1 MEAVRRLLFL
11 LIAAWTPLACF
22 ATDQAEPSEGDR
34 GVMVYGK
41 ADGDIPGW
49 TVLADKPAGWTVDCC
64 MYARAIGVN
73 LVMYQGEWTGKP
85 ERVIVLNVWP
95 AKQPKLDDEVAVDRK
110 KYLQRDPGARSEVF
124 GIPQSKMKCDAI
136 AYEGTDHFDD
146 VVVFC
151 DPGRETG
158 IYLSWSMTLAAG
170 DPQRRALLDGFMK
183 VAANASY
190 LRYQDDRPSHDGQRG
205 SGKRSAR

>member
-1 MEAVRRLLFL
+1 M
-11 LIAAWTPLACF
+11 
-22 ATDQAEPSEGDR
+22 QADR
-34 GVMVYGK
+34 VVLVYGK
-41 ADGDIPGW
+41 ADGDVPGW
-49 TVLADKPAGWTVDCC
+49 AVLADKLNGWTADCC

-95 AKQPKLDDEVAVDRK
+95 AKLHSLNEEVVADRK
-110 KYLQRDPGARSEVF
+110 KYLQRDPGARSKLF
-124 GIPQSKMKCDAI
+124 QIPHAKMTCDAI

-151 DPGRETG
+151 DPGRTTG
-158 IYLSWSMTLAAG
+158 IRLSWSMTLAAG
-170 DPQRRALLDGFMK
+170 DPQRRALLDGFMR

-190 LRYQDDRPSHDGQRG
+190 MSREGDHPSRDGQRG
-205 SGKRSAR
+205 AGEHSAP